1 MDFLNNPVKNLTV
14 INVGQKE
21 YYLGISIILFI
32 CCLFQ
37 LLGTII
43 LLTKQKNDQF
53 LALTWN
59 TKNNKWNARE

>member
-1 MDFLNNPVKNLTV
+1 MDILNNPVKNLTV

-59 TKNNKWNARE
+59 TKNNKWNDRE

>member
-21 YYLGISIILFI
+21 YYLGIRIILFI